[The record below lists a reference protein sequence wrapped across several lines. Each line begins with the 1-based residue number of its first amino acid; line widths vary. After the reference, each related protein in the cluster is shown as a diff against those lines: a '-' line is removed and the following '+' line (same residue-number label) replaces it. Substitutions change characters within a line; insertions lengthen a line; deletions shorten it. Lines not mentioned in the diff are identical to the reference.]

1 MMNTEK
7 LWQLLD
13 KHQDMFDIVASRTY
27 ALMVNSVILLMFSF
41 LLMKSIHFTNNENG
55 QLLLSS
61 LAIGSMCTL
70 VLYWC
75 YETFSIPVKLI
86 KHLKQKKKQ
95 DDSIPSNIS

>member
-13 KHQDMFDIVASRTY
+13 KHQDVFDIVASRTY
-27 ALMVNSVILLMFSF
+27 TLMVNSVILLVFSF
-41 LLMKSIHFTNNENG
+41 LLMKSIHLTNNENW

-61 LAIGSMCTL
+61 LTIGSMCTL

-75 YETFSIPVKLI
+75 YEAFSIPVKLI
-86 KHLKQKKKQ
+86 THLKQRKKQ
-95 DDSIPSNIS
+95 DDSIPGNIS